1 VSLKRALAVVGAIA
15 AAVCGVLILWDVVV
29 MVREFYPLF
38 TAALDTGSGG
48 IGAVSVGATAQVSIA
63 LLGLIPAVVVNRWLA
78 RRTRAAQGR
87 LRSLHRVHSMLL
99 VAIGLGVVLLVLVV
113 AVPLGSFLLV
123 AGIFS
128 VELLTLFAI
137 GVQFL
142 ILAGMLLV
150 IP

>member
-1 VSLKRALAVVGAIA
+1 MSLKRALAIVGAAA
-15 AAVCGVLILWDVVV
+15 AAVCGVVILWDFVV

-38 TAALDTGSGG
+38 MAVETGSGG

-63 LLGLIPAVVVNRWLA
+63 LLGLIPSVVVNRWLA
-78 RRTRAAQGR
+78 RRARAAQGR
-87 LRSLHRVHSMLL
+87 LRSFHRVHSMLL
-99 VAIGLGVVLLVLVV
+99 VAVGAGVVLLVLVL
-113 AVPLGSFLLV
+113 AVPLGPFLLV
-123 AGIFS
+123 AGMFS

-150 IP
+150 IA